1 MAQPAIPVTPTATAG
16 HRNRGLDGLRGIAI
30 LFVVASHARIPVIKF
45 GGTTGVTL
53 FFVLS
58 GFLITTLLITE
69 RERTGTISLR
79 RFYQRRALR
88 LLPALL
94 AALAGGTILAVA
106 FGAPPGRTLTAA
118 GMCLFYLGNLWP
130 LVHIDPFPF
139 NVLWSLA
146 LEEQYYLLW
155 PLLLL
160 AARRIKTPWV
170 LGGVLAMALTSL
182 VLRFTGDVTTL
193 AGYDRAYYLPQSG
206 AWAILAGAAVALYLH
221 NRSAAKPVLIPPM
234 WTWRVSVVGLILV
247 STVAGLRTGLYLDT
261 SGITLLTIL
270 AAGPVAAVFAVIL
283 VAHCVTTRNLPTWL
297 THPVLLFFAN
307 ISYALYLWEG
317 IIDSVLKLEFGERGI
332 MNLTVGLVSAV
343 IAIGVA
349 TASTRWVEA
358 PFLRR
363 KDRLT
368 NTNSAGITT
377 GNMQR
382 SA

>member
-1 MAQPAIPVTPTATAG
+1 VTG

-30 LFVVASHARIPVIKF
+30 LLVVASHSRIPLVKF

-58 GFLITTLLITE
+58 GYLITTLLLTE
-69 RERTGTISLR
+69 RERTGTVSLR

-94 AALAGGTILAVA
+94 VALTGGTILAVA
-106 FGAPPGRTLTAA
+106 FSAPLVKTLTAA

-130 LVHIDPFPF
+130 LFHIDIYPF

-155 PLLLL
+155 PVLLV
-160 AARRIKTPWV
+160 ATRRIKSSWV
-170 LGGVLAMALTSL
+170 LSGVLAMTVASL
-182 VLRFTGDVTTL
+182 VLRFTGEVTSP

-206 AWAILAGAAVALYLH
+206 AWAILAGAATALYLH
-221 NRSAAKPVLIPPM
+221 HRHATESTLTLPM
-234 WTWRVSVVGLILV
+234 WTWHVSMVGLLLV
-247 STVAGLRTGLYLDT
+247 SSVLGLRTGLYLDT
-261 SGITLLTIL
+261 SGLTLVTIL

-283 VAHCVTTRNLPTWL
+283 VAHCVTTTKLPIWL
-297 THPVLLFFAN
+297 THPVLLFFAH

-317 IIDSVLKLEFGERGI
+317 IIDSVLKLRFGERGI
-332 MNLTVGLVSAV
+332 INLVVGLISTV

-349 TASTRWVEA
+349 TASSRWVEA

-368 NTNSAGITT
+368 NTNSAGIVAE
-377 GNMQR
+377 NAQR
-382 SA
+382 PV